1 MSNNTN
7 PIAIARQVTTVSI
20 TFTEKP
26 SEERR
31 RELKAAGFKFE
42 NGNWYKSESQSH
54 FADDATVAKLIA
66 A

>member
-1 MSNNTN
+1 MSNN

-20 TFTEKP
+20 TFSEKP

-31 RELKAAGFKFE
+31 RELKASGFRYE
-42 NGNWYKSESQSH
+42 NGNWYKSDSQSH
-54 FADDATVAKLIA
+54 LADEATVAKLIA

>member
-1 MSNNTN
+1 MSESK
-7 PIAIARQVTTVSI
+7 PIAIVRETYTISI
-20 TFTEKP
+20 TFEEKP

-31 RELKAAGFKFE
+31 RALKAAGYKFE
-42 NGNWYKSESQSH
+42 NGNWYKSDPKSH